1 VTRPAPQASEA
12 DLYTPSA
19 SRLATLFF
27 SGLEEVGRFEPVN
40 VDGLP
45 PDGRTLLAHTD
56 HMTVALEKFHHS
68 TVSVRALSEWRDDA
82 SYARCSLLS
91 RQSDAAI
98 VQFGI
103 MRIWLADL
111 PSSAKDQI
119 ANKQAP
125 LGRVLI
131 EHNLLR
137 DVELITLWRIEP
149 GRVLREHLQVNGSA
163 PLYGRTAQILVD
175 ERPTVQLLEIVKPII
190 SKT

>member
-19 SRLATLFF
+19 TRLATLFF
-27 SGLEEVGRFEPVN
+27 SDLGEVGRFEPVN
-40 VDGLP
+40 VGDLTT
-45 PDGRTLLAHTD
+45 DSRTLLAHTD
-56 HMTVALEKFHHS
+56 HMTVALERFHHS

-91 RQSDAAI
+91 RQSDGAI

-103 MRIWLADL
+103 MRIWVADL
-111 PSSAKDQI
+111 PPTAKDQI
-119 ANKQAP
+119 AKKQAP

-149 GRVLREHLQVNGSA
+149 GRALQEHLQVNGKA
-163 PLYGRTAQILVD
+163 PVFGRTAQILVD
-175 ERPTVQLLEIVKPII
+175 ERPTVQLLEIVKPIT
-190 SKT
+190 SR

>member
-1 VTRPAPQASEA
+1 VPQASEA

-27 SGLEEVGRFEPVN
+27 TALDELGRFEPIN
-40 VDGLP
+40 VDELTL
-45 PDGRTLLAHTD
+45 DGRTLLAHTD

-68 TVSVRALSEWRDDA
+68 TVSVRALTEWRDDA

-91 RQSDAAI
+91 RQSDSAI

-103 MRIWLADL
+103 MRIWMADL
-111 PSSAKDQI
+111 PVTAKDQI

-137 DVELITLWRIEP
+137 DVELITLWRIDP
-149 GRVLREHLQVNGSA
+149 GRVLKEHLQLNGSS
-163 PLYGRTAQILVD
+163 PLFGRTAQILVD
-175 ERPTVQLLEIVKPII
+175 ERPTVQLLEIVKPVR
-190 SKT
+190 SR